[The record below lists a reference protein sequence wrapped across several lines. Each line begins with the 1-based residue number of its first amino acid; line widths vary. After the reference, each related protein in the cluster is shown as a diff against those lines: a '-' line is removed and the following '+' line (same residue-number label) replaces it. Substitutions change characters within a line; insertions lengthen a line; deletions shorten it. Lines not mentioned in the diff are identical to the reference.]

1 LGAGE
6 GGRGEVPVI
15 EVSVAAV
22 APVETTGDGEDV
34 MDEPPPVRE
43 ATPLETEWDQPDP
56 VETPPLPLEVE
67 RLAERPAEPVTEF
80 LVAETGPSMVFPK
93 PAAKSKPESSPTVG
107 REESPK
113 KTSAKSKTAAPE
125 ISKGKAKTVPPR
137 PLSPVAPAYPKSSK
151 AAGNEGTAWVLVV
164 VKANGSLRSASL
176 KRGTGD
182 RALDSAA
189 IACVRK
195 WRFAPGM
202 EDGRAV
208 EGSALVKV
216 SFRLR

>member
-1 LGAGE
+1 MLTQTARPALKTPLKAAGRTLRLRMEGTGWSGSLVRDVPQRSLWGPALFSVVAHGAAIFGAACWVTLGAGE

-80 LVAETGPSMVFPK
+80 LVAETGPSMVFP
-93 PAAKSKPESSPTVG
+93 
-107 REESPK
+107 
-113 KTSAKSKTAAPE
+113 
-125 ISKGKAKTVPPR
+125 
-137 PLSPVAPAYPKSSK
+137 
-151 AAGNEGTAWVLVV
+151 
-164 VKANGSLRSASL
+164 
-176 KRGTGD
+176 
-182 RALDSAA
+182 
-189 IACVRK
+189 
-195 WRFAPGM
+195 
-202 EDGRAV
+202 
-208 EGSALVKV
+208 
-216 SFRLR
+216 